1 MRIRFDADE
10 SFPMKTPKPSSD
22 VIYGTRL
29 KLPRTRTNI
38 NATKWTIKPLI
49 KSLQN
54 MNLQLILIIVQF
66 NLNIKLFLLL
76 YALSP
81 PNAGGNKELFWELS
95 HCIAAFGFIFR
106 FPREN
111 LSVKFKFSFVFLV
124 SKKKHRAKET
134 WITVRLKV
142 IKKKRRKGKKRSEKI
157 SGETVNLRITVRWV
171 RITLPYGICHD
182 SDGTTIKTRVST
194 N

>member
-76 YALSP
+76 YLCAFSAKRRWKQRIILRAFTLYCS
-81 PNAGGNKELFWELS
+81 FWIYFQIS
-95 HCIAAFGFIFR
+95 SGKSVGKVQIFFR
-106 FPREN
+106 F
-111 LSVKFKFSFVFLV
+111 SCFQ
-124 SKKKHRAKET
+124 KKAPSQGDVNYGSAKSHQ
-134 WITVRLKV
+134 KK
-142 IKKKRRKGKKRSEKI
+142 KKKRKKAKRENIWGNCQSQD
-157 SGETVNLRITVRWV
+157 
-171 RITLPYGICHD
+171 YGSMSAYHFALWHL
-182 SDGTTIKTRVST
+182 SR
-194 N
+194 

>member
-95 HCIAAFGFIFR
+95 HCIAAFGFIFFR
-106 FPREN
+106 F
-111 LSVKFKFSFVFLV
+111 SCFQ
-124 SKKKHRAKET
+124 KKAPSQGDVNYGSAKSHQ
-134 WITVRLKV
+134 
-142 IKKKRRKGKKRSEKI
+142 KKRRKGKKRSEKI